1 MRIDMISGDR
11 TEHEVPTVFDSELS
25 PADPVL
31 LARLRDGTATA
42 DLAAPPV
49 VLPDFCHKTKSEMP
63 SSIAVA
69 TRGAI
74 RPTLTDAALNCG
86 MALATLDVPR
96 PGPRAVK
103 EFYRRVRERF
113 PDPPGWRG
121 ELTRDEVLRAAVE
134 GADFRRNGTV
144 SIAPTSTGSRSPA
157 ACPSTARRGGPGPGR
172 AAGVCVQLARLRFG
186 SIGPSTHFLELQ
198 EVEEVLDPAAAAQ
211 LGVHAGQVT
220 LQLHNGGG
228 VLTGQIGE
236 MYARRRSASRLL
248 RIEMAALKPLVHL
261 LGARRADEARRR
273 YALDFTAGTP
283 SIPTDS
289 AEGRRMLLAQRL
301 AMNYGFAYR
310 LATVAA
316 LRRLA
321 REVFGARLDLVVY
334 SPHNSVYEEE
344 IAGRPAHVHRH
355 NAARAWTPWRPTGR
369 PPGLRRHRAAA
380 AAARNQP
387 HLLVPVR
394 PGRRRP
400 PQPLHGLP
408 RHRQHH
414 QLLRPGGPVRARP
427 AGPQHGL
434 LLRR

>member
-1 MRIDMISGDR
+1 M
-11 TEHEVPTVFDSELS
+11 
-25 PADPVL
+25 
-31 LARLRDGTATA
+31 
-42 DLAAPPV
+42 
-49 VLPDFCHKTKSEMP
+49 
-63 SSIAVA
+63 
-69 TRGAI
+69 
-74 RPTLTDAALNCG
+74 
-86 MALATLDVPR
+86 
-96 PGPRAVK
+96 
-103 EFYRRVRERF
+103 
-113 PDPPGWRG
+113 
-121 ELTRDEVLRAAVE
+121 
-134 GADFRRNGTV
+134 
-144 SIAPTSTGSRSPA
+144 
-157 ACPSTARRGGPGPGR
+157 
-172 AAGVCVQLARLRFG
+172 CVQLARLRFG
-186 SIGPSTHFLELQ
+186 LIGPSTHFLELQ

-273 YALDFTAGTP
+273 YALYFTAGTP

-321 REVFGARLDLVVY
+321 REVFGARLDLVVD

-355 NAARAWTPWRPTGR
+355 NAARAWTPERMVGHPVF
-369 PPGLRRHRAAA
+369 RRHRAAA

-394 PGRRRP
+394 PGRLRHIRSLFTACHGTGSIISSFVREGRSGLDPLGRSTDCYSYGDPAPRSVPHLDDLGVGEGLSILVRNGLVRP
-400 PQPLHGLP
+400 VA
-408 RHRQHH
+408 RM
-414 QLLRPGGPVRARP
+414 RPFAV
-427 AGPQHGL
+427 L
-434 LLRR
+434 S